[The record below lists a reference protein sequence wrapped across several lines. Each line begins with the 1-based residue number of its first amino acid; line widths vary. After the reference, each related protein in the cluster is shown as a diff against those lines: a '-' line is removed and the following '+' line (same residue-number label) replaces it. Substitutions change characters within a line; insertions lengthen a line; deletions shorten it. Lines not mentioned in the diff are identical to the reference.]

1 MEQFI
6 RKYYPKARDG
16 EDFTRECI
24 GNLVKDNEFDLSKTL
39 LATSVCSDEI
49 IRSATNF
56 RDYLENGH
64 PFTLGG
70 LAGYPFSGITGF
82 KAFASHIPDGGAAI
96 ILYGPHIGVS
106 KDGTIGIVKRVGQG
120 KSSSCCGALK
130 ASVRKLSMDQFPEA
144 DAELDYQMH
153 SIDEG
158 MKSNKGKILLH
169 DEPLVAATNLMYEQI
184 HERVHKLMN
193 ESEEA
198 FSGHKVALIGGII
211 INTDAELSDWF
222 EVRSLETIEII

>member
-1 MEQFI
+1 MEKFI
-6 RKYYPKARDG
+6 RKYYPDARDG

-24 GNLVKDNEFDLSKTL
+24 GKLVKDHEFDLSKTL

-56 RDYLENGH
+56 RDYLENSH
-64 PFTLGG
+64 PFTIGG

-106 KDGTIGIVKRVGQG
+106 KDGTIGIVQRVGQG
-120 KSSSCCGALK
+120 KSSTCCGALI
-130 ASVRKLSMDQFPEA
+130 ASVRKLSMDQFPVA

-153 SIDEG
+153 LIDEG

-169 DEPLVAATNLMYEQI
+169 EEPLVAATNLMYEQI
-184 HERVHKLMN
+184 HERVHKLMK
-193 ESEEA
+193 ESAEA

-211 INTDAELSDWF
+211 INTDAELPDWF
-222 EVRSLETIEII
+222 EVRSLETIE